1 MKWSLYVGKLSG
13 IKIFI
18 HWTFLLFIA
27 WISFMD
33 YSMSKDIKQVLIS
46 VLFIL
51 AVFACIILHEIGH
64 ALVAQY
70 FHYKTK
76 DITLLP
82 IGGMARM
89 DELPEKPKEEL
100 FVSIAGP
107 LVNLLIAALIYPLIH
122 WFSDVPSLF
131 TTLFVTGENFL
142 YNLFIVNI
150 GLALFNLLPAFP
162 MDGGRIFRAG
172 LSFFMDRLTATN
184 VAVKTG
190 QVMATIFFF
199 IGIFYNPILTVIS
212 ILIFLFAQTEN
223 DAVKAKYILSNYTV
237 RDIMS
242 KDIDFLSPNDTISD
256 AMKSVLER
264 NANHFLILEN
274 NKVIGTIDKK
284 QILKALNSG
293 GIESTVRLYM
303 NNKVS
308 FLNANSAM
316 DKVYSELYSFENA
329 IFPVIENDLLVG
341 IIDVNMIDEFIVLKN
356 SKKNMQSFF
365 SKKINSVKTK
375 QI

>member
-1 MKWSLYVGKLSG
+1 MKWSLYIGKLFG

-18 HWTFLLFIA
+18 HWTFLLLIG
-27 WISFMD
+27 WISFLD
-33 YSMSKDIKQVLIS
+33 YSRSKDVFQVLIS
-46 VLFIL
+46 VVFIIS
-51 AVFACIILHEIGH
+51 VFVCIILHEIGH
-64 ALVAQY
+64 ALIAQY

-100 FVSIAGP
+100 LVSIAGP
-107 LVNLLIAALIYPLIH
+107 VVNLLIAAIIYPLIH
-122 WFSDVPSLF
+122 WFSDIPSFF
-131 TTLFVTGENFL
+131 TTLFVSGENFL

-150 GLALFNLLPAFP
+150 GLALFNMLPAFP

-184 VAVKTG
+184 IAVKTG
-190 QVMATIFFF
+190 QVMAVLFFF

-223 DAVKAKYILSNYTV
+223 DAVRGKYILSNYAV
-237 RDIMS
+237 RDVMS
-242 KDIDFLSPNDTISD
+242 KDIHSLSPNDTISD

-264 NANHFLILEN
+264 NADHFLILEN

-284 QILKALNSG
+284 QILKALNTG
-293 GIESTVRLYM
+293 GIDSIVRLYM
-303 NNKVS
+303 NNRVL
-308 FLNANSAM
+308 FFNADTAM
-316 DKVYSELYSFENA
+316 DKVYSELYFSENA

-341 IIDVNMIDEFIVLKN
+341 IIDVNTIDEFIVLKN
-356 SKKNMQSFF
+356 AKKNIPNFF
-365 SKKINSVKTK
+365 TKKINSVKTEK
-375 QI
+375 T

>member
-1 MKWSLYVGKLSG
+1 MN
-13 IKIFI
+13 
-18 HWTFLLFIA
+18 
-27 WISFMD
+27 

-51 AVFACIILHEIGH
+51 SVFACIILHEIGH

-100 FVSIAGP
+100 LVSIAGP
-107 LVNLLIAALIYPLIH
+107 VINLLIAAIIYPLMH

-131 TTLFVTGENFL
+131 TTMFVTGENFL
-142 YNLFIVNI
+142 FTLYIVNI

-190 QVMATIFFF
+190 QVMATLFF
-199 IGIFYNPILTVIS
+199 IVGIFYNPILTVIS
-212 ILIFLFAQTEN
+212 IFIFLFAQTEN
-223 DAVKAKYILSNYTV
+223 DAVRAKYILSNYAV

-242 KDIDFLSPNDTISD
+242 KDVNSLSPNDTISD
-256 AMKSVLER
+256 AMKSVLEK
-264 NANHFLILEN
+264 NADHFLILEN
-274 NKVIGTIDKK
+274 NTVIGTINKK
-284 QILKALNSG
+284 QILKALNTG
-293 GIESTVRLYM
+293 GVDSTVRSYM
-303 NNKVS
+303 NDKVR
-308 FLNANSAM
+308 FLSSDTPM
-316 DKVYSELYSFENA
+316 DKIYSEQYFSENA

-341 IIDVNMIDEFIVLKN
+341 IINVSMMDEFIVLK
-356 SKKNMQSFF
+356 SAKKKLPGLFT
-365 SKKINSVKTK
+365 KKINSVKT
-375 QI
+375 